1 MNTEERQV
9 ISDIFQRL
17 KQAASQPRDPEAER
31 FIAERLREQP
41 YAPYA
46 MAQLVY
52 VQEEAIKSLNQQLE
66 ELQAEVERARS
77 QGGAG
82 GGGFLSSIFGGGAR
96 QEEPPRRTPWGGQ
109 AGQPGGQQGYAQQ
122 QGYAPQ
128 QQGGPWAG
136 QQGGGF
142 GGQAGGGGFLRSA
155 LGTAAGV
162 AGGMM
167 IANALGNA
175 FRGGHQT
182 LGGFTDQDFAGG
194 AAGASTAG
202 LGGVTDAMYGG
213 GAGADQA
220 GLTDADFG
228 APDQGVGDGAITDAD
243 FGGDFG
249 NDSGGDSDWT

>member
-9 ISDIFQRL
+9 ISDIFERL
-17 KQAASQPRDPEAER
+17 KQAATQPRDPEAER
-31 FIAERLREQP
+31 FIAEKLREQP

-77 QGGAG
+77 HGGAG
-82 GGGFLSSIFGGGAR
+82 GGGFLSSIFGGGQR
-96 QEEPPRRTPWGGQ
+96 QEEPPRRSPWGQ
-109 AGQPGGQQGYAQQ
+109 AGQPGGP

-128 QQGGPWAG
+128 QQYAPQQGGPWAG

-142 GGQAGGGGFLRSA
+142 GGQTGGGGGFLKSA

-167 IANALGNA
+167 LANALGNA

-182 LGGFTDQDFAGG
+182 LGGFTDQDFAG
-194 AAGASTAG
+194 GASTAG

-228 APDQGVGDGAITDAD
+228 APDQGGFGDGGSITDAD
-243 FGGDFG
+243 FGSDFG
-249 NDSGGDSDWT
+249 NDSGGDGDWT